1 MVLTVWCVF
10 WGDKYSSDYVYI
22 LKRMVEMNLS
32 YPHEFI
38 CITDNPLPMINC
50 ILPECDYHGW
60 WQKLQ
65 LFMPGMA
72 TGPSLYLDLDV
83 VITGSL
89 DGLVEQYAG
98 CELAMPANWAM
109 SGHGGC
115 QSSVMLWRGDTCHD
129 IWEAFDYEADSNRL
143 WGDQEFITE
152 QLGDPGA
159 GRITRITPSQ
169 VVSYKYHCRT
179 GQPMDAKVIVFHGK
193 PDPHEV
199 DDEWVKNARS
209 RFTPIS
215 VTSTSGIGRHH

>member
-1 MVLTVWCVF
+1 MF
-10 WGDKYSSDYVYI
+10 WGDKYSVDYVYA
-22 LKRMVEMNLS
+22 LKRMVELNLTT
-32 YPHEFI
+32 PHEFI
-38 CITDNPLPMINC
+38 CITSQPMPGVNC
-50 ILPECDYHGW
+50 IQPECDYHGW

-65 LFMPGMA
+65 LFKPGLA

-115 QSSVMLWRGDTCHD
+115 QSSVMIWRGDTCHD
-129 IWEAFDYEADSNRL
+129 IWQSFDYEADSKRL

-152 QLGDPGA
+152 RLGDPGA
-159 GRITRITPSQ
+159 GRITKITPSQ
-169 VVSYKYHCRT
+169 IVSYKYHCRT
-179 GQPMDAKVIVFHGK
+179 GQPKDAKVIVFHGK

-199 DDEWVKNARS
+199 SDKWVINARS
-209 RFTPIS
+209 RFTPITA
-215 VTSTSGIGRHH
+215 TSTSGIGQLH